1 MAVQLNGKATE
12 RQRKYLGYLSGKG
25 KEKFG
30 ENFSIREMA
39 KERGINWEDMSQ
51 EEASKLI
58 EEVKAMV
65 ETTDFMVDDKTFFKE
80 VTEAVQKEEK
90 QEASKPQASPTPQVY
105 MLQLFV
111 TPDKLNAVQVVLEAM
126 DLGYIL
132 LQEVRA

>member
-1 MAVQLNGKATE
+1 MNGKATE

-30 ENFSIREMA
+30 ENFSIREIA
-39 KERGINWEDMSQ
+39 KEKGISWEDMSQ

-65 ETTDFMVDDKTFFKE
+65 ETDFMVDDKTFFKE

-90 QEASKPQASPTPQVY
+90 QEATQPQASPTPQVY
-105 MLQLFV
+105 MIQLFV
-111 TPDKLNAVQVVLEAM
+111 APDKLKALEIVLEAM
-126 DLGYIL
+126 EIGYIIFK
-132 LQEVRA
+132 EVRA